1 MYPNYP
7 EVEVNCKSTAAGVE
21 CTASTRFN
29 GIDLSATITETTK
42 ELAERRAKT
51 ALERK
56 RRMYI

>member
-7 EVEVNCKSTAAGVE
+7 EVEVNFKSTAGGVE

-29 GIDLSATITETTK
+29 GVDLSATITVDTK
-42 ELAERRAKT
+42 STAERKARA

-56 RRMYI
+56 RRMYL